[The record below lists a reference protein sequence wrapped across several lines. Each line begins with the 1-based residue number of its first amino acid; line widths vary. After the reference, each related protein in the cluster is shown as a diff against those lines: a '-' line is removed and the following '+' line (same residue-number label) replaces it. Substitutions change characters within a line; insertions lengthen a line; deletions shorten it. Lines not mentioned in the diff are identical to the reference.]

1 MLNGSSSSLIRSL
14 PSTCRTLCSKEIRYL
29 QKQRYLP
36 LEFCPKL
43 GLRKNFATARRQL
56 STTVT
61 SSLHWASTFVLRTVM
76 GVTQRVARVHLHQLR
91 LVNSQHWWPVATA
104 ADTGGR
110 QWRLTVSAAMS
121 AINRQ
126 CKISSQ
132 IRSCIVNAFRT
143 WSESISYIKP
153 CGRCTARRM
162 AARLLLR
169 EPLQYS
175 SDASN
180 SEPFVRHN
188 YFVDY
193 GRPGKQ
199 QLTVFCPLNEQV
211 VSQSHHFWC
220 LLYFRV

>member
-1 MLNGSSSSLIRSL
+1 MNGSSSSSIRSL
-14 PSTCRTLCSKEIRYL
+14 PSTCRTLCSKEIRYSRNKGTFL
-29 QKQRYLP
+29 WNSVPNLDWEKISPQPVDSCQRPSPVHYT
-36 LEFCPKL
+36 E
-43 GLRKNFATARRQL
+43 R
-56 STTVT
+56 
-61 SSLHWASTFVLRTVM
+61 LHLYYRTVM

-132 IRSCIVNAFRT
+132 ITSCIVNAFRT

>member
-1 MLNGSSSSLIRSL
+1 MNGSSSSSIRSL
-14 PSTCRTLCSKEIRYL
+14 PSTCLTLCSKEIRYSRNKGTFL
-29 QKQRYLP
+29 WNSVP
-36 LEFCPKL
+36 NF

-110 QWRLTVSAAMS
+110 QWRLTLSAAMS

-132 IRSCIVNAFRT
+132 ITSCIVNAFRT

-175 SDASN
+175 SDTSN

-199 QLTVFCPLNEQV
+199 QLTVFWPLNEQV